1 MTFKEYIANRQVHD
15 NRQGDFVIDAR
26 ADPELPDVQTW
37 PELRSYLECGDAS
50 YEDIEAGN
58 SVWQSYQA
66 KIKRAKHTNRPKG
79 QKRFIELI
87 SADIKLAEI
96 ANSREH
102 IELSDEGKSKAAVE
116 LGRKG
121 GKARAKSMSAKRRK
135 EIARNAAA
143 KRWGS

>member
-37 PELRSYLECGDAS
+37 PELRSYLECSDAS
-50 YEDIEAGN
+50 YDDIEAGHL
-58 SVWQSYQA
+58 VWQSYQA
-66 KIKRAKHTNRPKG
+66 KIKRAEHTYSPKG
-79 QKRFIELI
+79 QKRSSDLKT
-87 SADIKLAEI
+87 ATIKLAEI

-102 IELSDEGKSKAAVE
+102 IELDEGKSKAAVE

-135 EIARNAAA
+135 EIARNAAS
-143 KRWGS
+143 KRWCS